1 MESPYAQLQK
11 ARLLFS
17 TLPYATLELAQ
28 DTASYGCCGSGKSIS
43 ISAITR
49 VALLRY
55 ASASSSREH
64 HRLHDSL
71 ATMFELIFGAAF
83 ALAMAWYTFWID
95 QYYRPLQ
102 FVLMDQYNWSMP

>member
-1 MESPYAQLQK
+1 MVYIWIESPYAQLQK

-17 TLPYATLELAQ
+17 TLPYATLELAP
-28 DTASYGCCGSGKSIS
+28 DTASHDFCGSGKSIS
-43 ISAITR
+43 AMTR
-49 VALLRY
+49 VALLQY

-64 HRLHDSL
+64 YRLL

-102 FVLMDQYNWSMP
+102 FVWTDQYNWSMP